1 MSIPSPFDQKSN
13 DPGLTASAEPVSP
26 SLGPGAGY
34 GYSPGYGNSVGN
46 DSEFSIAHY
55 LQVLYRRRYI
65 ATTVFL
71 GIVLSVALATFTSP
85 RIYESSV
92 RILIERYD
100 PKVVSFE
107 QVLQQNNEYDDYYE
121 TQYSILRSRGLA
133 RRVIE
138 SQDLWSHPHFNK
150 PPSFSLRAFLMSP
163 VYKAADWFAP
173 PAPPRALDASETQI
187 QTGVIDQFLGDMT
200 VEPVR
205 YSRLVDVQ
213 FQSEDPALTARVANA
228 IADAYIKQT
237 LELRSTTT
245 KEASDF
251 LSRQLAEQRKKLESS
266 EQALQAYRERNDLV
280 SLEERQNIVVQRL
293 EDLNSAVTKSNAN
306 RIQKEAAYNQVK
318 VALENPAAIDSIPTI
333 LSNAFVQ
340 QQKTELAQLQRQRA
354 QLSEKLGPNHPD
366 MVKIE
371 LAIQNA
377 ETRIQAEISQIVQAM
392 RSEYEAAL
400 AEEKT
405 LAAALNQQKQEA
417 QNLNRTSIQYS
428 VLQRDSTANRQM
440 FEALLQRTQETGVA
454 EELPTGNIR
463 VVDPAEVPGGPV
475 SPDIYNDL
483 LMGVLFGLTLAVGL
497 AFVVEYADDRIK
509 NPDEL
514 KRHLGLPFLGM
525 VPALFDKSA
534 ASPLITDGSISAIFA
549 ESFRSIR
556 TNVLFSSTDEG
567 GRIIVITSSVPGEG
581 KTIVSSNIGVAL
593 AQAGHRVLLMDV
605 DMRKP
610 RVHEVF
616 RRAIAPGLSNLLVG
630 NASASE
636 TIYDSGVP
644 GLWLMPAGTLPPN
657 PAELIG
663 SKRFRD
669 FTAFLLQHFDWVIA
683 DTPPVMAVTDA
694 TIVGNLAHGVLFV
707 VGAEMTSRRLA
718 QRAVEQLELGQAK
731 FLGTVLNRVDLEH
744 NHYYYSRYY
753 RPTYGGYYGP
763 SGGGVAPA
771 SGTSGRSAATPGTG
785 GFDGSRAARVVAPS
799 TVRSALSAL
808 VGLGNRAIHSST
820 QAGDSFQ
827 IERHP

>member
-1 MSIPSPFDQKSN
+1 MSMSSQFEQSGSER
-13 DPGLTASAEPVSP
+13 GLGSAVEPASV
-26 SLGPGAGY
+26 SLGAGTGGAGY
-34 GYSPGYGNSVGN
+34 GYGSGPGYGSNP
-46 DSEFSIAHY
+46 DSELSIVHY
-55 LQVLYRRRYI
+55 LQILYRRRYI
-65 ATTVFL
+65 ATTAFL
-71 GIVLSVALATFTSP
+71 VVVLSVALVTFTSP
-85 RIYESSV
+85 RIFESSA
-92 RILIERYD
+92 RILIERDD

-107 QVLQQNNEYDDYYE
+107 QVLQSNEYDDYYE
-121 TQYSILRSRGLA
+121 TQYTILRSRRLA

-138 SQDLWSHPHFNK
+138 SLDLWSHPHFNK
-150 PPSFSLRAFLMSP
+150 PPSFSVTAFLVAP
-163 VYKAADWFAP
+163 VYRVADWFAP
-173 PAPPRALDASETQI
+173 PTPPQPSDASETRQ
-187 QTGVIDQFLGDMT
+187 QTSVIDQFLGDMS
-200 VEPVR
+200 VAPVR
-205 YSRLVDVQ
+205 YSRLVDLK
-213 FQSEDPALTARVANA
+213 FRSGDPGLTARVANA
-228 IADAYIKQT
+228 IADAYIKET
-237 LELRSTTT
+237 LELRTTTT
-245 KEASDF
+245 KEASNF
-251 LSRQLAEQRKKLESS
+251 LNDQLAEQRKKLESS

-293 EDLNSAVTKSNAN
+293 EDLNAAVTKANAS

-318 VALENPAAIDSIPTI
+318 VALDNPAAVDSIPAI

-354 QLSEKLGPNHPD
+354 QLSEKLGPSHPD
-366 MVKIE
+366 MVKIG

-377 ETRIQAEISQIVQAM
+377 ETRIQAEIARIVQAM

-400 AEEKT
+400 VEEKT

-417 QNLNRTSIQYS
+417 QGLNRTSIQYS
-428 VLQRDSTANRQM
+428 VLQRDATANRQM
-440 FEALLQRTQETGVA
+440 FETLLQRTQETGVA

-475 SPDIYNDL
+475 APDIFNNL
-483 LMGVLFGLTLAVGL
+483 LMGALFGLTLAVGL
-497 AFVVEYADDRIK
+497 AFVFEYADDRIK

-514 KRHLGLPFLGM
+514 KKHLGLPFLGM
-525 VPALFDKSA
+525 VPALFDRSA
-534 ASPLITDGSISAIFA
+534 ASPLISDPNVSAVFS

-567 GRIIVITSSVPGEG
+567 GRVVVITSSMPGEG
-581 KTIVSSNIGVAL
+581 KTAVSSNLSVAL

-694 TIVGNLAHGVLFV
+694 TIAGNMAHGVLFV
-707 VGAEMTSRRLA
+707 VGAEMTSRRIA
-718 QRAVEQLELGQAK
+718 QRAVEQLELGQSK

-753 RPTYGGYYGP
+753 RPSYAGYYGP
-763 SGGGVAPA
+763 TTGALVTAATGGVD
-771 SGTSGRSAATPGTG
+771 GT
-785 GFDGSRAARVVAPS
+785 RAARTAAASPM
-799 TVRSALSAL
+799 RSALSAV
-808 VGLGNRAIHSST
+808 VGLWSRASHS
-820 QAGDSFQ
+820 
-827 IERHP
+827 